1 MPKWNGEG
9 VRNITMPVEAV
20 EPFTW
25 LTQKLFANYRVP
37 PLTLRAFR
45 KNYSLVK

>member
-20 EPFTW
+20 EPIYVAYA
-25 LTQKLFANYRVP
+25 K
-37 PLTLRAFR
+37 TLRE
-45 KNYSLVK
+45 L